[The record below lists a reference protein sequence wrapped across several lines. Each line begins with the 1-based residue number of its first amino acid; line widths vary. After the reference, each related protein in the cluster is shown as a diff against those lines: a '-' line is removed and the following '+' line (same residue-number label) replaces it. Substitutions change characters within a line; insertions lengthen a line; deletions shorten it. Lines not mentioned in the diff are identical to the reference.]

1 MTIFKPVL
9 VGPGDIGVDP
19 AYWAKDHSDLI
30 GQLEEEQLEK
40 FEKSLNEPNGDFEEL
55 ISNSDQY
62 SEILHWLG
70 LGIFRLIKLN
80 DQVGR
85 NRYVPARKYIGE
97 VEFDISQALELM
109 LAVLWKQVKKE
120 TWKDY
125 DRRMAEEIPF

>member
-1 MTIFKPVL
+1 MTVFKPVL

-40 FEKSLNEPNGDFEEL
+40 LEKSLNETHSDFEDL
-55 ISNSDQY
+55 ISNCDQY
-62 SEILHWLG
+62 DEIVHWLG
-70 LGIFRLIKLN
+70 LALFRLIKLN

-85 NRYVPARKYIGE
+85 NRYVPARKYLGE
-97 VEFDISQALELM
+97 VEFDVSQALDLM

-120 TWKDY
+120 TWQDY